1 MSRTAPIVWTF
12 AITSIALFMTTLDNL
27 VVTTAL
33 PTMQRDLHAS
43 ISGLEWTV
51 NAYTLTFAVL
61 LMLGAAVGDRLGRK
75 RTFLVGLGIFT
86 LGSAAAAMSPSIE
99 WLIGARALQ
108 GVGGAIVTP
117 LTLTLLRC
125 SRASRWR

>member
-1 MSRTAPIVWTF
+1 M
-12 AITSIALFMTTLDNL
+12 
-27 VVTTAL
+27 
-33 PTMQRDLHAS
+33 
-43 ISGLEWTV
+43 

-61 LMLGAAVGDRLGRK
+61 LMLGAALGDRLGRK
-75 RTFLVGLGIFT
+75 RVFLVGLGIFT

-117 LTLTLLRC
+117 LTLTILSDAVPVERRGLALGC
-125 SRASRWR
+125 GAVSPASESRLGRSSGARSSRDSRGSGSSG